1 MWGAE
6 RSEEAALKCPQPQAE
21 GLDLILGHGGAMAGF
36 KAGEGHGH
44 VCFVERPLW
53 LL

>member
-6 RSEEAALKCPQPQAE
+6 RSEECPQPQAE
-21 GLDLILGHGGAMAGF
+21 GLDLILGRRGAMAGF

-44 VCFVERPLW
+44 VCFVKRPLW